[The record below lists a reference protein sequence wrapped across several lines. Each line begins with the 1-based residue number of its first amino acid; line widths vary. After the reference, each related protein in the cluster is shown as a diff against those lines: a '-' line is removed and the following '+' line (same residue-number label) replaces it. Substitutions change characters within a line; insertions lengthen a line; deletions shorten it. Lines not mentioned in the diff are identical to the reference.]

1 MSVEKNILF
10 YDINYIFVAKGT
22 FWNIKKWYI
31 LKEFK
36 VFYIAYTLFWVFK
49 CILLHI
55 FSQNVL
61 IVIIGITIL
70 NMSTP
75 CIEEGNDNK

>member
-36 VFYIAYTLFWVFK
+36 VFYIAWHGSKSGKTGVSCHRKHFAGYIYFWKLISV
-49 CILLHI
+49 
-55 FSQNVL
+55 VL
-61 IVIIGITIL
+61 
-70 NMSTP
+70 
-75 CIEEGNDNK
+75 